1 MFINNKFVYTCMTV
15 FTVRIDD
22 EVRAAMNSIDVN
34 WSEVVRVAIKRRL
47 DEEERRNL
55 AKAVLLNEELR
66 RPSRGEERAEDI
78 IRRFR
83 DERR

>member
-1 MFINNKFVYTCMTV
+1 V
-15 FTVRIDD
+15 
-22 EVRAAMNSIDVN
+22 
-34 WSEVVRVAIKRRL
+34 VVRVAIKRRL

-55 AKAVLLNEELR
+55 AKAVLLNDELR

-83 DERR
+83 DERC